1 VSQNEDKVFMR
12 HFTTLMVVLV
22 MFTIV
27 VAFFGAYL
35 GGKNSPDGNNAQQ
48 TSLEKRL
55 QSPAA
60 VYTGNA
66 APKIVA
72 PVVAAAVAPAET
84 PTAETADAAST
95 ENTAADIDGA
105 AIYQTACFACHGTGV
120 AGAPKLEAAAWADRL
135 GQGEDTLVDH
145 AINGFNAMPPKGG
158 QMQLSDA
165 EIRAVVQHMMAQ
177 VQ

>member
-1 VSQNEDKVFMR
+1 MSQNEDKVFMR

-22 MFTIV
+22 IFTIA

-35 GGKNSPDGNNAQQ
+35 GGKNSPDGNNAHQ

-66 APKIVA
+66 APKLAA
-72 PVVAAAVAPAET
+72 PAAAVAPTET
-84 PTAETADAAST
+84 PAAETADTAST
-95 ENTAADIDGA
+95 ENAAADIDGA
-105 AIYQTACFACHGTGV
+105 AIYQTACFACHGTGA
-120 AGAPKLEAAAWADRL
+120 AGAPKLEAAAWTDRL

-165 EIRAVVQHMMAQ
+165 EIRAVVQFMLAQ